1 MTAFHLRPARSTD
14 AGKVGAILTEFVA
27 ETDWMP
33 KLHTG
38 AEDIRFA
45 GHMIDRGWVTV
56 ALTQDTICGFSA
68 RDGAD
73 INCLYITA
81 DARGKGCGTA
91 LLDAMKTQSD
101 TLELWTFTANTP
113 AQKFYQKH
121 GFTEVERTD
130 GATTDEKLPD
140 IRYRWQVQGDTT

>member
-1 MTAFHLRPARSTD
+1 MSLFHLRPARSTD
-14 AGKVGAILTEFVA
+14 AGKVGGILTEFVA

-56 ALTQDTICGFSA
+56 AVQNDTICGFSA
-68 RDGAD
+68 RDGVEV
-73 INCLYITA
+73 NCLYIASNT
-81 DARGKGCGTA
+81 RGQGCGRA

-101 TLELWTFTANTP
+101 TLDLWTFQANQP

-121 GFTEVERTD
+121 DFTEVERTD

-140 IRYRWQVQGDTT
+140 IRYRWQKQRSAQ